1 MTVPWPKAKSS
12 YRATG
17 SASLSRSCSAGI
29 SDYITSEIT
38 YIFLFTTS
46 FLHLIGSVRIS
57 VWNPAKG
64 SAQEEAL
71 LPIVLNEA
79 AVKVGLAGAGE
90 ALERRRSA
98 LTEAGV
104 TPVEVRLD
112 SISDLAGLALLYV
125 AGITESEAATLVAR
139 ARDAGILVNVEDV
152 PELCDFHA
160 PATVRRGDLLV
171 TVSTAGRAPGLARLI
186 REWLSAKL
194 GSEWSRQ
201 LDAVSERRAQW
212 RAQGLA

>member
-1 MTVPWPKAKSS
+1 
-12 YRATG
+12 
-17 SASLSRSCSAGI
+17 
-29 SDYITSEIT
+29 
-38 YIFLFTTS
+38 
-46 FLHLIGSVRIS
+46 
-57 VWNPAKG
+57 
-64 SAQEEAL
+64 L
-71 LPIVLNEA
+71 LPIVLNET

-125 AGITESEAATLVAR
+125 AGIPKSEAATLVAR

-212 RAQGLA
+212 RAQGLAPQDVSQRMRKFVSERNWLS